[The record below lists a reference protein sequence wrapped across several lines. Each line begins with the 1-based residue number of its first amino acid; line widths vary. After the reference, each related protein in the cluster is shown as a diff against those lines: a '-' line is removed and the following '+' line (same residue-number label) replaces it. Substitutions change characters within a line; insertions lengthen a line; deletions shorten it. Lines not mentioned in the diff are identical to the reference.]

1 MELLEKIEER
11 YIETNGIKLH
21 TILIG
26 EGEPIIMLHGFP
38 EFWHSWKNII
48 LGLKDEFRLIV
59 PDTRGINLSDKPEG
73 VENYK
78 IKLLVDDI
86 KGLAEALKLD
96 KFILVGHD
104 WGAIISWYFAGL
116 YPELLKKLVIISVP
130 HVLCMQKAFMKSKE
144 QRKASAYVFDLI
156 KPNAVEM
163 FRKNDYQMVR
173 EEAGIFNNMN
183 EFDEQKY
190 REAWAQPGSLE
201 AGCNYY
207 RAAYDPPTRGTGV
220 KEWED
225 GIITVP
231 TLVIHG
237 MRDHAILPIT
247 LEGLEDY
254 VKDLKIIRSDT
265 SSHWMM
271 DDEPDMIIK
280 EIRKFVNR

>member
-1 MELLEKIEER
+1 MELLEQIEER

-21 TILIG
+21 TVLIG

-38 EFWHSWKNII
+38 EFWYSWKNVM

-59 PDTRGINLSDKPEG
+59 PDTRGINLSDKPKG

-86 KGLAEALKLD
+86 KDLAEALNLE

-104 WGAIISWYFAGL
+104 WGALISWYFAGL

-130 HVLCMQKAFMKSKE
+130 HPRLMQKVYAKSKE
-144 QRKASAYVFDLI
+144 QRKASSYVFDLI
-156 KPNAVEM
+156 SPKAVEIL
-163 FRKNDYQMVR
+163 RQNNYQMAR
-173 EEAGIFNNMN
+173 EMGIFDNKNS
-183 EFDEQKY
+183 FDEQKDL
-190 REAWAQPGSLE
+190 EAWSQPGSLE

-207 RAAYDPPTRGTGV
+207 KALVNPKTRGAGV
-220 KEWED
+220 NEWD
-225 GIITVP
+225 GTVAVP

-237 MRDHAILPIT
+237 MQDFAILPVT

-254 VKDLKIIRSDT
+254 VKDLKIIRSET
-265 SSHWMM
+265 SGHWIM
-271 DDEPDMIIK
+271 DDSPELVISSIQDFIK
-280 EIRKFVNR
+280 S

>member
-1 MELLEKIEER
+1 MELLEEVEER

-21 TILIG
+21 TVLIG

-38 EFWHSWKNII
+38 EFWYSWKNVI
-48 LGLKDEFRLIV
+48 LGLKDEFKLIV

-73 VENYK
+73 IENYK

-86 KGLAEALKLD
+86 KGLAEAFQLD

-104 WGAIISWYFAGL
+104 WGAIISWYFAGI

-130 HVLCMQKAFMKSKE
+130 HPLCMQKAFMKSKE

-163 FRKNDYQMVR
+163 FRENDYQMVR
-173 EEAGIFNNMN
+173 EESGIFNNMN

-207 RAAYDPPTRGTGV
+207 RAAFDPPTRGTGI
-220 KEWED
+220 KEWD
-225 GIITVP
+225 GTITVP

-237 MRDHAILPIT
+237 MLDHAILPVT

-254 VKDLKIIRSDT
+254 VKDLKIIRSEN

-271 DDEPDMIIK
+271 DDVPELIISS
-280 EIRKFVNR
+280 IREFVR